1 MINVLQSSVALAD
14 YVLQVLLLVFLSRG
28 FARKYFTLTAYASV
42 LLILSSVEI
51 LVDLNL
57 GRDSALFSRLYW
69 TDEVIL
75 DLLLFLL
82 VIVLTHRAL
91 DDNPLRS
98 KADRLL
104 GGVVLAAIVLPFFLF
119 YSRGLFTP
127 RWFNRTSQ
135 MLNFGAAIMNLGLW
149 SALLLNKKR
158 DTRLVT
164 VSIGLGLAVTG
175 AAVSYGVR
183 YLNLN
188 QTELNLADLLK
199 TTTHLA
205 SMLVWCRA
213 FWPGG
218 KRRPISTPIV
228 SSPS

>member
-1 MINVLQSSVALAD
+1 MIGFILSGVVLAD
-14 YVLQVLLLVFLSRG
+14 DLLQVVLLFLLSRG
-28 FARKYFTLTAYASV
+28 FIRKYVTLTVYCIV
-42 LLILSSVEI
+42 LLIVSTVEALVVLDVGRRSS
-51 LVDLNL
+51 LY
-57 GRDSALFSRLYW
+57 SRVYW
-69 TDEVIL
+69 TDEVIV
-75 DLLLFLL
+75 DLLVFLL

-91 DDNPLRS
+91 DGSPLQS

-104 GGVVLAAIVLPFFLF
+104 GGVVLAAVVLPFILF

-164 VSIGLGLAVTG
+164 VSAGLGVAVTG
-175 AAVSYGVR
+175 AAVFYGVR

-188 QTELNLADLLK
+188 ETELGLANLVK
-199 TTTHLA
+199 TATHLA
-205 SMLVWCRA
+205 SMVVWCWA
-213 FWPGG
+213 FWPRG
-218 KRRPISTPIV
+218 KRPPASPAV
-228 SSPS
+228 SSSG